1 MKRKLDLRTGKPVWL
16 GYRAPAVEAAT
27 ISRDLTADVL
37 VIGLGIS
44 GAMLCDAL
52 SQAGLKVVGVDRRR
66 PLAGSTPATT
76 ALVQFEID
84 QPLSVLS
91 GKIGKDR
98 AVRAWR
104 RSRLAVTNLHARIV
118 DLEIDCRAALRPSLY
133 LSGTELGAT
142 ELDVEAESR
151 LEAGL
156 YARRLKPAELE
167 ARYGIAGRSALISEG
182 NLALDPRK
190 LSAGLLNA
198 AAERGALYYRS
209 AEVTG
214 IESSGG
220 GMVAT
225 LSTGETIKASKI
237 VVATG
242 YELLDVMPK
251 VPHRIV
257 STWAIATRRQ
267 PHAIWPR
274 EAFIWEASEP
284 YLYLRATH
292 DGRVICGGE
301 DEDFSD
307 EERRDALIDEKT
319 NTISQKLKRLMPDLD
334 VEPEFSWAGSFGT
347 TATGLPFIGRLPRK
361 PGLFGVMGYG
371 GNGITYSRIASE
383 MITTQILGGTDPDAD
398 LYAFEA

>member
-27 ISRDLTADVL
+27 VSRNLTADVL

-52 SQAGLKVVGVDRRR
+52 SQVGLKVVGVDRRR

-133 LSGTELGAT
+133 LSGTEMGAT
-142 ELDVEAESR
+142 ELDAEAEAR

-182 NLALDPRK
+182 NLALDPRR

-198 AAERGALYYRS
+198 AAERGARYYRS

-214 IESSGG
+214 IEPSGG
-220 GMVAT
+220 GMVAA
-225 LSTGETIKASKI
+225 LSTGETIEAARV

-251 VPHRIV
+251 VPHRVV

-267 PHAIWPR
+267 PRAIWPR

-307 EERRDALIDEKT
+307 EKRRDALIDEKT
-319 NTISQKLKRLMPDLD
+319 KTISQKLKRLMPDLD
-334 VEPEFSWAGSFGT
+334 VEPEFRWAGSFGT

-361 PGLFGVMGYG
+361 PGLFAVMGYG
-371 GNGITYSRIASE
+371 GNGITYSRIAAE
-383 MITTQILGGTDPDAD
+383 IITTQILGGTDPDAD

>member
-27 ISRDLTADVL
+27 ISRDLTVDVL

-104 RSRLAVTNLHARIV
+104 RSRLAVTNLHARIL

-133 LSGTELGAT
+133 LSGTEMGAT
-142 ELDVEAESR
+142 ELDIEADAR
-151 LEAGL
+151 MEAGL
-156 YARRLKPAELE
+156 YARRLKPGELK
-167 ARYGIAGRSALISEG
+167 ARYGIEGRSALISEG
-182 NLALDPRK
+182 NMAVDPRK

-198 AAERGALYYRS
+198 AAERNARYYRS
-209 AEVTG
+209 AEVTS
-214 IESSGG
+214 IKPSGD

-225 LSTGETIKASKI
+225 LSTGETIKAEKI

-267 PHAIWPR
+267 PRAIWPR

-307 EERRDALIDEKT
+307 EARRDELIDEKT
-319 NTISQKLKRLMPDLD
+319 KIISQKLKRLMPDLD

-361 PGLFGVMGYG
+361 PGLFAVMGYG
-371 GNGITYSRIASE
+371 GNGITYSRIAAE
-383 MITTQILGGTDPDAD
+383 IITTQIVGGTDPDAD